1 MILIIDNYD
10 SFTYN
15 LLQLV
20 GGYRSD
26 VKAVRNDALTVKEI
40 DDLSPD
46 GIIIS
51 PGPGFPKDA
60 GISVDAVSLGK
71 KYPILG
77 VCLGHQSICEAFGAK
92 VTYASEVVHGIA
104 RLANLDTTNILFKD
118 CEPQEMVGRY
128 HSLAVVP
135 ESMPDILETTSTTDN
150 GIIMG
155 LRHREAPM
163 HGVQFHPES
172 VLTEGGY
179 LMLGNWLEETGL
191 QGAAERAKSLSP
203 LMA

>member
-128 HSLAVVP
+128 HSLAVQEDTLP
-135 ESMPDILETTSTTDN
+135 QELEVVASCVEDHEVMAVAHKN
-150 GIIMG
+150 LPIF
-155 LRHREAPM
+155 
-163 HGVQFHPES
+163 GVQFHPES
-172 VLTEGGY
+172 ILTPCGGKIIKNF
-179 LMLGNWLEETGL
+179 L
-191 QGAAERAKSLSP
+191 SLC
-203 LMA
+203 